1 MQKLR
6 EEYWQKIKA
15 IKASDLVFI
24 DESGVNLAMTR
35 GQARAIKGERAYGN
49 RPQQRGKNVTLIAAI
64 ALKGLVAQVNL
75 LGAADSLTFEAF
87 IVRYV
92 IPNLWEGAVVVI
104 DNASIHQ
111 GKYLKPL
118 IEEVRASLEFLPPYS
133 PDFSPIENC
142 WSKLKSILRSLA
154 PRTYQEL
161 EQAIV
166 IGFEQISLGDIHH
179 WFTHCCYCEQPY
191 SQPNS

>member
-6 EEYWQKIKA
+6 GEYWQKIQA

-24 DESGVNLAMTR
+24 DESGVNLGMTR

-49 RPQQRGKNVTLIAAI
+49 RPQQRGKNVTLIGAI

-92 IPNLWEGAVVVI
+92 IPNLWKGAVVI
-104 DNASIHQ
+104 MDNSSIHQ
-111 GKYLKPL
+111 EKHLKPL
-118 IEEVRASLEFLPPYS
+118 MEEVGAFLEFLPPYS
-133 PDFSPIENC
+133 PDFSPIEHC

-166 IGFEQISLGDIHH
+166 RGFEQISLADIHH

-191 SQPNS
+191 SEANS